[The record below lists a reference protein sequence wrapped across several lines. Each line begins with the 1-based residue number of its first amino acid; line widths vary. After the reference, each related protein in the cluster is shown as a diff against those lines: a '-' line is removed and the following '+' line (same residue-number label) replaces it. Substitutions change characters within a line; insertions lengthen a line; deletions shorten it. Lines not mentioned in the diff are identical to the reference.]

1 MSGER
6 LHLAEVARMI
16 TEERAGAVAVT
27 GPGAFAGQLYA
38 ADPESASLYN
48 MELAYATST
57 ALGIAVALPGERVIS
72 IEGDGSLLAALGVLA
87 TIARYQ
93 PANLTVV
100 ILVNG
105 IYGTGDN
112 SVKTQTGLG
121 GDLGAAAIALGW
133 PARQVL
139 MVADA
144 GELSTA
150 LGRARE
156 EPGPWLIQ
164 AFLDATSHPKSAGRA
179 KPGVDV
185 AEAGVLLRRALE
197 RRRAP
202 A

>member
-1 MSGER
+1 VSAEP
-6 LHLAEVARMI
+6 LHLTEVARI
-16 TEERAGAVAVT
+16 VTDERAGAVAVT
-27 GPGAFAGQLYA
+27 GPGAFAGQLYV

-57 ALGIAVALPGERVIS
+57 ALGIAVALPGERVIA
-72 IEGDGSLLAALGVLA
+72 IEGDGSMLAALGVLA
-87 TIARYQ
+87 TIARYR
-93 PANLTVV
+93 PANLAVV

-133 PARQVL
+133 PAGQVL
-139 MVADA
+139 RAEDSD
-144 GELSTA
+144 ELHAA
-150 LGRARE
+150 LARARR

-164 AFLDATSHPKSAGRA
+164 AFVDPGSYAKSAGRA

-197 RRRAP
+197 RRRTQG
-202 A
+202 